1 MQLLIKLTIDFRTTL
16 KARKQTS
23 EKKLTLMVGK
33 LTIIN

>member
-23 EKKLTLMVGK
+23 EKKTY
-33 LTIIN
+33 INDRQINYN